1 MKVYKFGGASINS
14 IERFKNTAEIIKVEN
29 NNLIIVVSAMGKI
42 TNSLEKVAE
51 AFYEQ
56 RNEDALKLF
65 EKIKEHHLN
74 LVKYLI
80 TKNWKE
86 TEDRLKDIFTEVEWL
101 LHDKPVRNFNY
112 YYDQIV
118 GTGELMSSTI
128 FKFYLQETGINSE
141 WIDIRDVIRTDN
153 NFRGGQVQHNATL
166 EKINQII
173 LPSLEKYRIIVTQGF
188 IGSTDENETTTL
200 GREGSDYSAAILAAG
215 VNAESLTIW
224 KDVDAV
230 MNADPR
236 TFKESVIIP
245 FLSYTEVIEMAY
257 YGAQVIHPKT
267 IKPLQNKNIP
277 LFVKSFLDIDLPGTV
292 INNDTQKKLP
302 SIIIFKEDQALISF
316 KSIDFSFV
324 EGRPATALNEIL
336 NDLKIKTNLS
346 QHTAISYLIC
356 VDDQQDKIEDLALK
370 ASSLFDVSVEKN
382 LQLLTIR
389 HYNNEIIEKLTL
401 NKEIVLEQK
410 TEQTVQFLLRN
421 NLSHSN
427 SAN

>member
-14 IERFKNTAEIIKVEN
+14 IDRFKSTAEIIKDETGK
-29 NNLIIVVSAMGKI
+29 LIIVVSAMGKI

-51 AFYEQ
+51 AFYAQ
-56 RNEDALKLF
+56 RKEDALKLF

-74 LVKYLI
+74 LVKYLT

-101 LHDKPVRNFNY
+101 LHDNPVRNYDY

-128 FKFYLQETGINSE
+128 FKNYLQENGVDCQ
-141 WIDIRDVIRTDN
+141 WLDIRDVIRTDN
-153 NFRGGQVQHNATL
+153 NFRNAQVQHPATQ
-166 EKINQII
+166 EKINQTLLPHFQNTNVII
-173 LPSLEKYRIIVTQGF
+173 TQGF

-200 GREGSDYSAAILAAG
+200 GREGSDYTAALIAAG
-215 VNAESLTIW
+215 VNAESVTIW

-236 TFKESVIIP
+236 LFNDAVIMP
-245 FLSYTEVIEMAY
+245 FLSYAEIIEMAY

-267 IKPLQNKNIP
+267 IKPLKNKNIP
-277 LFVKSFLDIDLPGTV
+277 LFVKSFLDVDLPGTV
-292 INNDTQKKLP
+292 INNNIQNKLP
-302 SIIIFKEDQALISF
+302 PVIINKENQVLISF

-324 EGRPATALNEIL
+324 EGKPATALNEIL

-346 QHTAISYLIC
+346 QHTAISYLVCI
-356 VDDQQDKIEDLALK
+356 DDQQEKIEALALT

-382 LQLLTIR
+382 LELITIR
-389 HYNNEIIEKLTL
+389 HYDKEIVDKLTL
-401 NKEIVLEQK
+401 NRQIVLEQK
-410 TEQTVQFLLRN
+410 TEQTVQFLMRK
-421 NLSHSN
+421 
-427 SAN
+427 

>member
-14 IERFKNTAEIIKVEN
+14 IERFKSTGEIIRAEKGKLLV
-29 NNLIIVVSAMGKI
+29 VVSAMGKI
-42 TNSLEKVAE
+42 TNALEKVAE
-51 AFYEQ
+51 AFYDQ
-56 RNEDALKLF
+56 RKDDALNLF
-65 EKIKEHHLN
+65 GKIKEHHLS

-86 TEDRLKDIFTEVEWL
+86 TEESLADIFTEVEWL
-101 LHDKPVRNFNY
+101 LHDKPVRNYDY

-128 FKFYLQETGINSE
+128 FSNYLNESGIKCK
-141 WIDIRDVIRTDN
+141 WLDIRDVIRTDN
-153 NFRGGQVQHNATL
+153 NFRNGQVFHQPTS
-166 EKINQII
+166 EKINQFLLPIFQNNDII
-173 LPSLEKYRIIVTQGF
+173 ITQGF

-200 GREGSDYSAAILAAG
+200 GREGSDYSAALLAAG
-215 VNAESLTIW
+215 TNAESVTIW

-236 TFKESVIIP
+236 LYKDAVIMP
-245 FLSYTEVIEMAY
+245 FLSYSEIIEMAY

-267 IKPLQNKNIP
+267 IKPLKNKNIP

-292 INNDTQKKLP
+292 INNDKPKNLP
-302 SIIIFKEDQALISF
+302 PVIIIKENQVLISF

-324 EGRPATALNEIL
+324 EGKPATALNEIL

-356 VDDQQDKIEDLALK
+356 VDDIPEKIDSLAQT
-370 ASSLFDVSVEKN
+370 ASSLFDISVERN
-382 LQLLTIR
+382 LQLLTVR
-389 HYNNEIIEKLTL
+389 HYNNEIIERLT
-401 NKEIVLEQK
+401 NNRNIVLEQK
-410 TEQTVQFLLRN
+410 TELTVQVLMRN
-421 NLSHSN
+421 
-427 SAN
+427 